1 MEDSIA
7 RLDNKRGTVMSPYRI
22 RTRRARALRVFRVER
37 NSGIG
42 IELVSVRVCR
52 CRFFFQAEDGIR
64 DYKVTGVQTCALP
77 ILAGAAGVAVA
88 VVHWPAMK
96 LALRSSSG
104 RVRVSGM
111 ESVDAGV
118 VRGGSAHDAQVPG
131 HELMVAQ
138 AQGLALGGL
147 AAGVPQDLREDA
159 LPHLGHAAFAVHDQA
174 AVDVHV
180 FLQAPV

>member
-1 MEDSIA
+1 MRRPRSSWWASTRSFQRLMMAA
-7 RLDNKRGTVMSPYRI
+7 RCLAGVLRQAGKAACAASSA
-22 RTRRARALRVFRVER
+22 ARASAAPESGTSVISAPVAGSVTARRV
-37 NSGIG
+37 
-42 IELVSVRVCR
+42 
-52 CRFFFQAEDGIR
+52 
-64 DYKVTGVQTCALP
+64 
-77 ILAGAAGVAVA
+77 AGAAGVAVA

-180 FLQAPV
+180 FLQAPVHG